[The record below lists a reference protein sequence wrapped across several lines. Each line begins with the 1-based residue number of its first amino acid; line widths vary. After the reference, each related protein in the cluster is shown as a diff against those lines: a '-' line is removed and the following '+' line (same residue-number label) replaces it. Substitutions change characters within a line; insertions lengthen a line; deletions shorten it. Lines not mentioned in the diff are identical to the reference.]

1 MTRKRLFILV
11 EGNDDE
17 RFFKRIIVPL
27 FLPRYDSVEL
37 IMYAGMKSEKV
48 CRFIRSFTS
57 MHNDLILVADI
68 DQAPN
73 VWVKKEILKQR
84 FCTVDTDQIFVII
97 QEIESWYLA
106 GLDDPTSK
114 RLGLRPLHST
124 NHVTKEIFN
133 KKIPGAYSSRLQ
145 FMFDILNNYSIP
157 VAKEK
162 NRSFR
167 HFMTTYHLS
176 AFVPEEMAE
185 PADVPLPQGGRTDSD
200 PA

>member
-27 FLPRYDSVEL
+27 FLSRYDSVEL

-48 CRFIRSFTS
+48 CRFTRSITS
-57 MHNDLILVADI
+57 LHNDLILVADI

-106 GLDDPTSK
+106 GLDDPASK

-133 KKIPGAYSSRLQ
+133 KKIPRAYSSRLP

-157 VAKEK
+157 AAKEK

-167 HFMTTYHLS
+167 HFMATYHLS
-176 AFVPEEMAE
+176 TYMQVEMAE
-185 PADVPLPQGGRTDSD
+185 PADLSIPQGRTEM
-200 PA
+200 

>member
-27 FLPRYDSVEL
+27 FLSRYDAVDI
-37 IMYAGMKSEKV
+37 IMYAGMKNEKV
-48 CRFIRSFTS
+48 CRFTRSITS
-57 MHNDLILVADI
+57 SHNDLILVADI

-84 FCTVDTDQIFVII
+84 YCTIDTDTIFVII

-106 GLDDPTSK
+106 GLDETASK

-133 KKIPGAYSSRLQ
+133 QKIPRAYKSRLP
-145 FMFDILNNYSIP
+145 FMLDILNNFSIP

-167 HFMTTYHLS
+167 HFMTTYHLNIL
-176 AFVPEEMAE
+176 
-185 PADVPLPQGGRTDSD
+185 PLGELAGPSD
-200 PA
+200 ISTLQEQAGT

>member
-27 FLPRYDSVEL
+27 FLPRYDSVDV

-48 CRFIRSFTS
+48 CRFTRSITS
-57 MHNDLILVADI
+57 LQNDLILVADI

-73 VWVKKEILKQR
+73 VWVKKEILKHR
-84 FCTVDTDQIFVII
+84 FCTIDTDSIFVII

-106 GLDDPTSK
+106 GLDDAASK
-114 RLGLRPLHST
+114 RLGIRPLHST

-133 KKIPGAYSSRLQ
+133 QKIPKAYPSRLS
-145 FMFDILNNYSIP
+145 FMLDILNYYSIP

-176 AFVPEEMAE
+176 IFTPVETTESSNLFTPQEKTEM
-185 PADVPLPQGGRTDSD
+185 
-200 PA
+200 